1 MECWVDTVVV
11 VVGVADTA
19 IAVVAAAS
27 VASVVAAAAGT
38 TVSPVVAVADGVV
51 VVATVFVDWRG
62 ARCRSVCPAGWSSF
76 WQWIV
81 GTVPT
86 PRCRLCPADSVV
98 PPPIPVAAAGPACC
112 RRRAACA
119 RPCP

>member
-1 MECWVDTVVV
+1 MECWVDTVAVV
-11 VVGVADTA
+11 ADVADTA

-27 VASVVAAAAGT
+27 VASVVAVAVAGT

-76 WQWIV
+76 CKCHAVTWWWVLGQFFYYGYGFII
-81 GTVPT
+81 
-86 PRCRLCPADSVV
+86 DF
-98 PPPIPVAAAGPACC
+98 
-112 RRRAACA
+112 
-119 RPCP
+119 